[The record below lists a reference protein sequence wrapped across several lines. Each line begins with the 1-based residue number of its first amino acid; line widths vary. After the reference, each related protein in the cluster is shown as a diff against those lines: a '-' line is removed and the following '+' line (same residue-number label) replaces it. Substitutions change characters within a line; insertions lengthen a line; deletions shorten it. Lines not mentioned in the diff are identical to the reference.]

1 MKKLSNRKLMLLLI
15 AVAFLLVATGCQN
28 NMDPTTHQTLPEKI
42 IYLTTAWGDMWKS
55 EGLFTSLI
63 VYPLAQMINFF
74 SQYLGV
80 VMGIVLTTVL
90 VNVLTLAL
98 SKKSTIDMQ
107 KIQML
112 QPELQKIQAK
122 YEGKDDD
129 ASKMKQASEMQAL
142 YNKHGVN
149 PLGSIVT
156 PFLQLPIMMAMYYAV
171 QRAAAVCQGSI
182 MGTELILTPMDGLK
196 NGGIILIVI
205 YILMGV
211 CQFLSIKTPQWLA
224 DKKQKEMKKKSY
236 DKNQKNPSNG
246 MMTYGML
253 AMIRIIAVNW
263 PTAMSLYWMVS
274 SLVNVIKTL
283 YIQKR
288 YVD

>member
-15 AVAFLLVATGCQN
+15 AVAFLLVATVCQN

-107 KIQML
+107 KIQLL

-182 MGTELILTPMDGLK
+182 MGTELILTPMDGLN

-253 AMIRIIAVNW
+253 AMILIIAVNW